1 MVPDTDTGRSPQGST
16 LSACGIS
23 IDTDLFDACAG
34 GRRIPLTSR
43 EYDVLLLLLR
53 ESYRVTPRLEIKR
66 LVWGSAA
73 VGERVVDTYICRLR
87 KKLLEVGHPGISV
100 LQKRGYRL
108 LSSEVDEA
116 VLA

>member
-1 MVPDTDTGRSPQGST
+1 MVLDTDTRETRTGSGCQSST

-23 IDTDLFDACAG
+23 VDTERFDASAG

-53 ESYRVTPRLEIKR
+53 ESYRVTARLEIKR

-73 VGERVVDTYICRLR
+73 VSERVVDTYICRLR
-87 KKLLEVGHPGISV
+87 KKLRVAGHPGISV
-100 LQKRGYRL
+100 LQRRGYRL
-108 LSSEVDEA
+108 LSPEC
-116 VLA
+116 

>member
-23 IDTDLFDACAG
+23 IGTDLFDVCAE

-73 VGERVVDTYICRLR
+73 VGERVVDTNIYRLR

-116 VLA
+116 AVA